1 MTNLSEAGS
10 ALASR
15 ESDKSELGRRRS
27 RPEAQ
32 CPLRPGDMCNLCQL
46 DVTGPQDCGL
56 VYLVMSDPDQRV
68 EWGERRHV
76 GR

>member
-1 MTNLSEAGS
+1 MTDLSEPGS
-10 ALASR
+10 AIALG
-15 ESDKSELGRRRS
+15 ESDKSGGGRRRS

-56 VYLVMSDPDQRV
+56 VYLVMSDPDLRA